1 MSTNPIISVLF
12 DKKKEILGSI
22 ESYEALIKKAR
33 LNLSVLDQTIA
44 LFDES
49 YTKTSTRKMP
59 HRYFET
65 GEAKKLILD
74 VLKSSDVPLK
84 TNEIALRIAEKKG
97 IPLDNEAQQQ
107 NFQKTIIASLSTI
120 EASGLVQRVGKD
132 GLMIIWKIKELASK

>member
-1 MSTNPIISVLF
+1 MSTNPIISGLF
-12 DKKKEILGSI
+12 DKKKEILDSI
-22 ESYEALIKKAR
+22 EGYEALIKKAR

-49 YTKTSTRKMP
+49 YTKTSTRRMS

-84 TNEIALRIAEKKG
+84 TNEIALRVAETKG
-97 IPLDNEAQQQ
+97 ISLDNEAQQQ

-120 EASGLVQRVGKD
+120 ETSGLVERLGRE
-132 GLMIIWKIKELASK
+132 GLVLIWRIKALNT

>member
-1 MSTNPIISVLF
+1 MSTNPIISGLF
-12 DKKKEILGSI
+12 DKKKEILDSI
-22 ESYEALIKKAR
+22 EGYEALIKKAR

-49 YTKTSTRKMP
+49 YTKTSTRKMS

-84 TNEIALRIAEKKG
+84 TNEIALRVAETKG
-97 IPLDNEAQQQ
+97 ISLDNEAQQQ

-120 EASGLVQRVGKD
+120 ETSGLVERLGRE
-132 GLMIIWKIKELASK
+132 GLVLIWRIKALNT

>member
-1 MSTNPIISVLF
+1 MLF

-22 ESYEALIKKAR
+22 EGYEALIKKAR
-33 LNLSVLDQTIA
+33 SNLSVLDQTIA

-49 YTKTSTRKMP
+49 YTKTSTRKIP

-65 GEAKKLILD
+65 GEAQKLILD

-84 TNEIALRIAEKKG
+84 TNEIALCVAEKKG

-120 EASGLVQRVGKD
+120 EDSGLVERLGRE
-132 GLMIIWKIKELASK
+132 GLVLIWRIKALNA

>member
-1 MSTNPIISVLF
+1 MSTNPIISGLF

-22 ESYEALIKKAR
+22 EGYEALIKKAR

-49 YTKTSTRKMP
+49 YTKTSARRMS

-84 TNEIALRIAEKKG
+84 TNEIALRVAETKS
-97 IPLDNEAQQQ
+97 ISLESEAQQQ
-107 NFQKTIIASLSTI
+107 NFQKTIISSLSTI
-120 EASGLVQRVGKD
+120 EASGLVERLGRE
-132 GLMIIWKIKELASK
+132 GLVLIWRIKALNA

>member
-1 MSTNPIISVLF
+1 MSTNLIISGLF
-12 DKKKEILGSI
+12 DKKKEILDSI
-22 ESYEALIKKAR
+22 EGYEALIKKAR

-49 YTKTSTRKMP
+49 YTKISTRKMP

-84 TNEIALRIAEKKG
+84 TNEIALRVAEKNG

-107 NFQKTIIASLSTI
+107 IFQKTIIASLSTI
-120 EASGLVQRVGKD
+120 EASGLVERLGRE
-132 GLMIIWKIKELASK
+132 GLVLIWRIKALNA

>member
-1 MSTNPIISVLF
+1 MSTNPIISGLL

-22 ESYEALIKKAR
+22 EGYEALIKKAR
-33 LNLSVLDQTIA
+33 LNLSVLNQTIA

-49 YTKTSTRKMP
+49 YTKTSARKMP

-84 TNEIALRIAEKKG
+84 TNEIALRIAEIKG
-97 IPLDNEAQQQ
+97 VLLSDEAQQQ
-107 NFQKTIIASLSTI
+107 NFQKTIISSLSTI

-132 GLMIIWKIKELASK
+132 GLMIIWKIKELTTK

>member
-1 MSTNPIISVLF
+1 MSTNPIISGLF
-12 DKKKEILGSI
+12 DKKKEILDSI
-22 ESYEALIKKAR
+22 EGYEALIKKAR

-49 YTKTSTRKMP
+49 YTKTSTRKMS

-65 GEAKKLILD
+65 KKKKKLILD

-84 TNEIALRIAEKKG
+84 TNEIALRVAETKG
-97 IPLDNEAQQQ
+97 ISLDNEAQQQ

-120 EASGLVQRVGKD
+120 EASGLVERLGRE
-132 GLMIIWKIKELASK
+132 GLVLIWRNKALNA

>member
-1 MSTNPIISVLF
+1 MSSNPIISGLL
-12 DKKKEILGSI
+12 DKKKEILDSI
-22 ESYEALIKKAR
+22 EGYEALIKKAR

-49 YTKTSTRKMP
+49 YTKTSTRKMS

-84 TNEIALRIAEKKG
+84 TNEIALRVAETKG
-97 IPLDNEAQQQ
+97 ISLDNEAQQQ

-120 EASGLVQRVGKD
+120 ETSGLVERLGRE
-132 GLMIIWKIKELASK
+132 GLVLIWRIKALNT

>member
-1 MSTNPIISVLF
+1 MSTNPIISGLF

-22 ESYEALIKKAR
+22 EGYEALIKKAR

-65 GEAKKLILD
+65 GEAKKFILD

-84 TNEIALRIAEKKG
+84 TNEIALRVAETKG
-97 IPLDNEAQQQ
+97 ISLESEAQQQ
-107 NFQKTIIASLSTI
+107 NFQKTIISSLSTM
-120 EASGLVQRVGKD
+120 ETSGLVERLGRE
-132 GLMIIWKIKELASK
+132 GLVFSRT

>member
-1 MSTNPIISVLF
+1 MSTNPIISGLF

-22 ESYEALIKKAR
+22 EGYEALIKKAR

-49 YTKTSTRKMP
+49 YTKTSTRKMS

-84 TNEIALRIAEKKG
+84 TNEIALRVAETKG
-97 IPLDNEAQQQ
+97 ISLDNEAQQQ
-107 NFQKTIIASLSTI
+107 NFQKTIISSLSTI
-120 EASGLVQRVGKD
+120 ETSGLVERLGRE
-132 GLMIIWKIKELASK
+132 GLVLIWRIKALNT

>member
-1 MSTNPIISVLF
+1 MSTNPIISGLF
-12 DKKKEILGSI
+12 DKKKEILDSI
-22 ESYEALIKKAR
+22 EGYEALIKKAR

-49 YTKTSTRKMP
+49 YTKTSARRMS

-84 TNEIALRIAEKKG
+84 TNEIA
-97 IPLDNEAQQQ
+97 
-107 NFQKTIIASLSTI
+107 FTFTSKTYLMRHFVIGSHRETI
-120 EASGLVQRVGKD
+120 QRP
-132 GLMIIWKIKELASK
+132 

>member
-1 MSTNPIISVLF
+1 MSTNPIISGLL
-12 DKKKEILGSI
+12 DKKKEILDSI
-22 ESYEALIKKAR
+22 EGYEALIKKAR

-49 YTKTSTRKMP
+49 YTKTSTRRMS

-84 TNEIALRIAEKKG
+84 TNEIALRVAETKG
-97 IPLDNEAQQQ
+97 ISLDNEAQQQ

-120 EASGLVQRVGKD
+120 EASGLVERLGRE
-132 GLMIIWKIKELASK
+132 GLVLIWRIKALNT

>member
-1 MSTNPIISVLF
+1 MSTNPTISGLF
-12 DKKKEILGSI
+12 DKKKEILDSI
-22 ESYEALIKKAR
+22 EGYEALIKKAR

-49 YTKTSTRKMP
+49 YTKTSTRKMS

-84 TNEIALRIAEKKG
+84 TNEIALRVAETKG
-97 IPLDNEAQQQ
+97 ISLESEAQQQ
-107 NFQKTIIASLSTI
+107 NFQKTIISSLSTI
-120 EASGLVQRVGKD
+120 EASGLVERLGRE
-132 GLMIIWKIKELASK
+132 GLVLIWRIKALNA

>member
-1 MSTNPIISVLF
+1 MSTNPIISGLF
-12 DKKKEILGSI
+12 NKKQEILGSI

-59 HRYFET
+59 HRYFEA
-65 GEAKKLILD
+65 GEAKRLILD
-74 VLKSSDVPLK
+74 VLKSSDIPLK
-84 TNEIALRIAEKKG
+84 TNEIALRVAEKKG

-107 NFQKTIIASLSTI
+107 NFQKTIITSLSTI
-120 EASGLVQRVGKD
+120 EASGLVERLGRE
-132 GLMIIWKIKELASK
+132 GLVLIWRIKALNA